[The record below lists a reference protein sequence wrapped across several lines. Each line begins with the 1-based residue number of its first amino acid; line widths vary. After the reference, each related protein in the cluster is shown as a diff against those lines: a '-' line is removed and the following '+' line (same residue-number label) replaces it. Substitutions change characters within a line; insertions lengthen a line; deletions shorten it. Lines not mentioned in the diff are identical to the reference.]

1 MPAASAARSEP
12 RALAERVSALARRL
26 AERNRVLSE
35 EVAELRAYIERIHS
49 QPHPPAPGSPGAETD
64 SAPALEASGDA
75 PYTDAAPR
83 GAEAATAPPATPVR
97 DRESEKLLELVRIAL
112 DRTLQE
118 VDDHLDRLQ
127 DRDRLAAEDLDAETA
142 AHAR

>member
-1 MPAASAARSEP
+1 MPAASAARPDP

-35 EVAELRAYIERIHS
+35 EVADLRAYIDRLHQ
-49 QPHPPAPGSPGAETD
+49 QPD
-64 SAPALEASGDA
+64 
-75 PYTDAAPR
+75 DAAPA
-83 GAEAATAPPATPVR
+83 AESTHPPSATSLEPVGESASAPPPPPER

-118 VDDHLDRLQ
+118 VDDHLDRLNG
-127 DRDRLAAEDLDAETA
+127 RDQVTPEDLDAELA
-142 AHAR
+142 DHAQ